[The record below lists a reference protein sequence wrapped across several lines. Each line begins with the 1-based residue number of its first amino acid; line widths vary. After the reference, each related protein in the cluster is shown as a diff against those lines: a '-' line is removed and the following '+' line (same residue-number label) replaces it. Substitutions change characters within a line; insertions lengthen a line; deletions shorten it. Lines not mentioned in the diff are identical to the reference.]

1 MVGPITQRDRDTANR
16 RLKLGFVTLVAG
28 SAGLITL
35 SVDPTPL
42 QFVGALASGALVSI
56 LLLRYV
62 IGILD
67 QLRERA

>member
-1 MVGPITQRDRDTANR
+1 MVGPIPQRDRDTATR
-16 RLKLGFVTLVAG
+16 RLKLGFVALVAG

-42 QFVGALASGALVSI
+42 QFLGALASGALVSV

-62 IGILD
+62 VGILD

>member
-35 SVDPTPL
+35 SVDPAPL